1 MSQPATFLVMA
12 IFAFVSLGA
21 LVLGFTYLILQW
33 TAKERHERDL
43 QRLQLERASE
53 QLRDFYG
60 PLHVLLLA
68 TRGVNKVA
76 WGTDI
81 WERAWRE
88 IILPSNLQIETILL
102 TRIPLIEDDEIPASF
117 LNFLKHS
124 MINRSYKDIG
134 LNLDYLDKDV
144 SYPDQFAQDIA
155 KGYELARS
163 NYLRLLKER

>member
-1 MSQPATFLVMA
+1 MSQPTTFFVTA
-12 IFAFVSLGA
+12 IFAVVSVGA
-21 LVLGFTYLILQW
+21 LMFGCTYVALRW
-33 TAKERHERDL
+33 TAKERRERDL

-60 PLHVLLLA
+60 PLHALLLA

-81 WERAWRE
+81 WERAWGE
-88 IILPSNLQIETILL
+88 IILPSYLQIEIILL
-102 TRIPLIEDDEIPASF
+102 TKIHLLEDDEIPASF
-117 LNFLKHS
+117 LDFLQHS

-134 LNLDYLDKDV
+134 LNLDYLDKGV
-144 SYPDQFAQDIA
+144 SYPEQFTQDIA
-155 KGYELARS
+155 KGYEHARS

>member
-1 MSQPATFLVMA
+1 MSQPTTFLVTA
-12 IFAFVSLGA
+12 IFAVVSVGA
-21 LVLGFTYLILQW
+21 LMFGCAYVVLQW
-33 TAKERHERDL
+33 TAKERRERDL

-60 PLHVLLLA
+60 PLHALLLA

-81 WERAWRE
+81 WERAWGE
-88 IILPSNLQIETILL
+88 IILPSYLQIEIILL
-102 TRIPLIEDDEIPASF
+102 TKIHLLEDDEIPASF
-117 LNFLKHS
+117 LDFLQHS

-134 LNLDYLDKDV
+134 LNLDYLDKGV
-144 SYPDQFAQDIA
+144 SYPEQFTQDIA
-155 KGYELARS
+155 TGYEHARS

>member
-21 LVLGFTYLILQW
+21 LVLGSTYLILQW

-102 TRIPLIEDDEIPASF
+102 TKIHLLEDDEIPASF